1 MSYQGELKL
10 LSETFK
16 KCRVPVYTVR
26 RGETLDKLLDE
37 NFKLFFAG
45 GENLITETFFDKIA
59 HNTIYRLIS
68 SFGLCYVFL
77 KLPDFQNEKVLSI
90 GPYLLQSPQ
99 QKTLLEIS
107 EKYNIPPQRQKL
119 LETFFGNIP
128 CIAENSHLFVLIDS
142 FAEHIWGKNTFV
154 LLDINE
160 SFLVKNQLIQP
171 DIQSSAEDV
180 LINMKL
186 MEERYAA
193 ENEMMR
199 AVSQGQLYK
208 AANLLSSF
216 ASMPFEKRLDDPLR
230 NLKNYCIIMNTL
242 LRKAAE
248 QGGVHP
254 MHLNEISSGFAKR
267 IEQMP
272 TVSSAQKLMSEMY
285 HSYCLLVQKQK
296 TNHLSAPVRKTLLM
310 IDSNISSDLS
320 LRKLAAE
327 QNINA
332 SYLSAIFK
340 KEIGKTVTEY
350 INNKRM
356 ELASHLLETTSL
368 QIQTIAL
375 HCGIMDVQYFSKLF
389 KKFIGCTPKEYREK
403 NKKRSLS

>member
-1 MSYQGELKL
+1 MSYQSELKL

-26 RGETLDKLLDE
+26 RGESLDKLLDE
-37 NFKLFFAG
+37 NFKLFFVG
-45 GENLITETFFDKIA
+45 GENLITEAFFDKIA
-59 HNTIYRLIS
+59 HNTIYRLVS

-77 KLPDFQNEKVLSI
+77 KLPEFQDEKVLSI
-90 GPYLLQSPQ
+90 GPYFLEFPQ
-99 QKTLLEIS
+99 PKTLLEIS
-107 EKYNIPPQRQKL
+107 EKYNIPPQRYKL

-128 CIAENSHLFVLIDS
+128 CIAENSHLFVLLDS
-142 FAEHIWGKNTFV
+142 FAEHIWGKSTFA

-171 DIQSSAEDV
+171 DIQGGAEDI

-193 ENEMMR
+193 ENEMMC

-216 ASMPFEKRLDDPLR
+216 ESMPFEKRLDDPLR
-230 NLKNYCIIMNTL
+230 NLKNYGIIMNTL

-254 MHLNEISSGFAKR
+254 MHLNEISSSYAKR

-272 TVSSAQKLMSEMY
+272 TVAAAQKLMSEMY

-296 TNHLSAPVRKTLLM
+296 TDKFSSLVRKAVLM
-310 IDSNISSDLS
+310 IDADISSDLS
-320 LRKLAAE
+320 LHKLAAK

-332 SYLSAIFK
+332 SYLSTIFK
-340 KEIGKTVTEY
+340 KETGQTVTEY
-350 INNKRM
+350 INTKRIQ
-356 ELASHLLETTSL
+356 LASQLLATTSL
-368 QIQTIAL
+368 QIQTVAL
-375 HCGIMDVQYFSKLF
+375 HCGIMDVQYFSKIF
-389 KKFIGCTPKEYREK
+389 KKHTGSTPKDYREK
-403 NKKRSLS
+403 AKNKGLS